1 MGHLRKKYSRE
12 FKIHTVELSFQR
24 DNIKQLAEELDLHPN
39 LIHKWRKEFSDETA
53 PERRFPGNGNK
64 RADTETEEVER
75 LRRELAEVKTERDI
89 LKKAVGI
96 FSKKNG

>member
-1 MGHLRKKYSRE
+1 MTKHRRKFTRE
-12 FKIHTVELSFQR
+12 FKINTVELSYQR
-24 DNIKQLAEELDLHPN
+24 DNIRQLAAELDIHPN
-39 LIHKWRKEFSDETA
+39 LIYNWRKEFSDD
-53 PERRFPGNGNK
+53 PESSFPGNG
-64 RADTETEEVER
+64 RPQQTDEESEAER